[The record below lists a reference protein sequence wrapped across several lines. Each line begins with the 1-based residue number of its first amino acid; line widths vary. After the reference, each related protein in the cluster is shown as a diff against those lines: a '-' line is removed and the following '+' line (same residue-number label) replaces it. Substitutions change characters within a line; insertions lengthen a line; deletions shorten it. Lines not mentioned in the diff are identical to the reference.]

1 MELPKKSRFGY
12 TPFIMWK
19 KTIVFLAVRC
29 ALTGCYE
36 AGPQDT
42 ATLTVPV
49 TNNPHAL
56 PGPMKTSPMPNVF

>member
-1 MELPKKSRFGY
+1 MKISKKSMFGY
-12 TPFIMWK
+12 TPILMWK
-19 KTIVFLAVRC
+19 KIFVLLAISC

-36 AGPQDT
+36 AGPKDT

>member
-1 MELPKKSRFGY
+1 
-12 TPFIMWK
+12 MWK
-19 KTIVFLAVRC
+19 KIIVFFALSAL
-29 ALTGCYE
+29 LTGCFE

-56 PGPMKTSPMPNVF
+56 PGSMKSSPMPNVF

>member
-1 MELPKKSRFGY
+1 MKLPKKSLFGY
-12 TPFIMWK
+12 TPIFMMK
-19 KTIVFLAVRC
+19 KIIVFLAICC

-36 AGPQDT
+36 SGPQDT

-56 PGPMKTSPMPNVF
+56 PGPMKTSPMPNIF